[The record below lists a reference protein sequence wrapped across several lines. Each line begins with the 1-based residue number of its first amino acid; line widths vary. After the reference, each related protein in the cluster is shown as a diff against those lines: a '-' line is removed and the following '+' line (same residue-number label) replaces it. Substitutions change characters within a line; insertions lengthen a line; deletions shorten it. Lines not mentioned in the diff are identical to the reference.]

1 MLGSRILPQLLPLRL
16 SEVALIASFLTACVC
31 EASGTVE
38 QLVKA
43 IVGANSNTGLVL
55 KIVDWQKTLPEDKRV
70 LLMPAQAIELLSYVT
85 PREKQVEALMAAS
98 ATLTDLSVRA
108 SQAGLVRSEVVVDV
122 ALD

>member
-1 MLGSRILPQLLPLRL
+1 M
-16 SEVALIASFLTACVC
+16 TTCVC
-31 EASGTVE
+31 EASGSVE

-55 KIVDWQKTLPEDKRV
+55 KIVDWQKTLSEDKRV

-85 PREKQVEALMAAS
+85 PREIDVEKLMLAS
-98 ATLTDLSVRA
+98 TSLTDLSLRA
-108 SQAGLVRSEVVVDV
+108 AHAGEVRSEVVVDA

>member
-16 SEVALIASFLTACVC
+16 SEVVLIESFLTACVC

-55 KIVDWQKTLPEDKRV
+55 KIVDWQQSLSNDKRV

-122 ALD
+122 SLD

>member
-16 SEVALIASFLTACVC
+16 SEVALIESFLKACVC

-55 KIVDWQKTLPEDKRV
+55 KIVDWQKTLSEDKRV

-122 ALD
+122 SLD